1 MSKLTVD
8 RCNCLCCSLTKNALP
23 IGFIR
28 ARSLSHA
35 LIALS
40 SSLRKGCVVA
50 NPPFNR
56 ATCNTRLS
64 VSTWSS
70 FMPQASDTRKP
81 CRNIRSNKHRSRISF
96 LPPFVASIN
105 RSTSREVRCFRSLIS
120 ASPRPV
126 FPAEVCPVPD
136 LPFFPLL
143 ACLSFCR
150 EFTLSDA
157 PETRVNRGGDFSTMN
172 KRDHFVECYWRVL
185 LVCILA
191 SAVCARSRLY

>member
-1 MSKLTVD
+1 ASRGREAALLYVCMSKLTVD

-70 FMPQASDTRKP
+70 FHAAGLGHAQAMPKHEKQQAPVADLVPSALGCLNQPFNLARGEM
-81 CRNIRSNKHRSRISF
+81 
-96 LPPFVASIN
+96 LPVADL
-105 RSTSREVRCFRSLIS
+105 CQPP
-120 ASPRPV
+120 ASVPRRGPPP
-126 FPAEVCPVPD
+126 PAR
-136 LPFFPLL
+136 
-143 ACLSFCR
+143 FCH
-150 EFTLSDA
+150 FW
-157 PETRVNRGGDFSTMN
+157 RV
-172 KRDHFVECYWRVL
+172 DHFVE
-185 LVCILA
+185 
-191 SAVCARSRLY
+191 S